1 MERVAKLIYA
11 TLASL
16 DGYIED
22 ERGRFDWAEP
32 DEQVHAF
39 VNDLQRPVTTYL
51 YGRRLY
57 ETMAAWETHGAPG
70 DPPVL
75 RDFAE
80 VWRAADKVVYSAE
93 LESVSTA
100 RTRIEQ
106 HFDPAAVRELKAA
119 AAGDLAVGGA
129 ALAASA
135 FAAGLVDEL
144 HLFLFP
150 VLVGGG
156 KRALP
161 DGVPLQLEHE
171 DERSFSSGVV
181 YLRYRARPARRLY
194 A

>member
-1 MERVAKLIYA
+1 MTRMAKLIYA

-22 ERGRFDWAEP
+22 EQGSFDWAKP
-32 DEQVHAF
+32 DDEVHAF
-39 VNDLQRPVTTYL
+39 VNRLQRAVATYL

-57 ETMAAWETHGAPG
+57 ETMAAWETLGVAG
-70 DPPVL
+70 DAPVL
-75 RDFAE
+75 REFGE
-80 VWRAADKVVYSAE
+80 IWRAADKIVYSAG

-100 RTRIEQ
+100 RTRIERR
-106 HFDPAAVRELKAA
+106 FDPTAVEELKEA

-129 ALAASA
+129 ALAATA
-135 FAAGLVDEL
+135 MAAGLVDEL

-156 KRALP
+156 KQALP
-161 DGVPLQLEHE
+161 DGIRVQLEQK

-181 YLRYRARPARRLY
+181 YVSYRVSPA
-194 A
+194 AAAAT